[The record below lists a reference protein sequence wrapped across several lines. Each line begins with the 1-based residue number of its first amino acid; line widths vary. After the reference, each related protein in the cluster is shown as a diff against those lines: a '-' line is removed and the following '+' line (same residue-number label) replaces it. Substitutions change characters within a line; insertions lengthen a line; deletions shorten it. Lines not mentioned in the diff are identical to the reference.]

1 AGLKA
6 REEVSSQKRG
16 ITERTDMTEAVERL
30 KTEARSL
37 TSRERADLAHF
48 LLQSLDQGED
58 ADAEA
63 AWDAEL
69 ARRAAEIESGKVTG
83 IPADQVF
90 AEIRKKYQ

>member
-1 AGLKA
+1 
-6 REEVSSQKRG
+6 
-16 ITERTDMTEAVERL
+16 MTEAVERL

-37 TSRERADLAHF
+37 TSLERADLAHF
-48 LLQSLDQGED
+48 LLPSLDQGED

-69 ARRAAEIESGKVTG
+69 ARRAADLESDQAQG

-90 AEIRKKYQ
+90 AEIRKKHQ